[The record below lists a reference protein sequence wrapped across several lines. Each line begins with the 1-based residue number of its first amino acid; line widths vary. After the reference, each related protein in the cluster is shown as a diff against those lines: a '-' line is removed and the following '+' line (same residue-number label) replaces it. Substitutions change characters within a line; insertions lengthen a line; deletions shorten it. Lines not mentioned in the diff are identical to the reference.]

1 MAPTSR
7 RRFLTRSALLAGAA
21 VVARA
26 EGLPS
31 ATDGA
36 GGLPSATDGAGGQS
50 SAPDAGPSP
59 SSGPPAAPAG
69 AAVTTATISE
79 AEKLVDV
86 TYSAPER
93 ALAASSW
100 PIIYG
105 PVVRDRRSYVPAES
119 VVPALLWD
127 PRIPGAPR
135 GPAKT
140 RVVLSRGAPP
150 LPGRDEDL
158 AYSPVTALSAWL
170 KSRKLTSERLT
181 ELYLDRLRRF
191 GPKLECVIT
200 LTADLALEQARAA
213 DREIARGRWKGPLHG
228 VPWGAKDLLD
238 TAGIR
243 TTWGAEPFRN
253 RVPPTDATV
262 VSRLHAAGAVL
273 VAKLSLGALALN
285 DIWFGGETK
294 NPWLLAEGSS
304 GSSAGSGAATAA
316 GLVGFAM
323 GSETG
328 GSIVSP
334 SSRCGVVGL
343 RPTFGRVPRTGAMTL
358 CWSMDK
364 LGPMARS
371 VEDTM
376 LVLQAISGPDGVDL
390 GCVPAHL
397 AFDAGTPVKGLRVGY
412 VPAWLEKPANDFDRQ
427 SLPVDRAV
435 VEAARKAGMTVVP
448 VDFPEL
454 PYNALNT
461 VLFAEAAAS
470 FEQLTLSHRVDE
482 LKMQV
487 FDAWPNLFRQARF
500 LSAVDLVQ
508 ADRLRRQA
516 AVAMNQLLSQV
527 DVLLVPYLRDETLTG
542 TNLTGHP
549 SLTLRAGFIEVD
561 RIRSDWLP
569 PPGQKW
575 PALPEKRRVPQ
586 GVTLVGRL
594 FDEGTLVRAGLAL
607 ERTLGVAAERPPG
620 F

>member
-26 EGLPS
+26 EE
-31 ATDGA
+31 AVA
-36 GGLPSATDGAGGQS
+36 
-50 SAPDAGPSP
+50 APDD
-59 SSGPPAAPAG
+59 AG
-69 AAVTTATISE
+69 AAPPPGSGSAAGEGVTATTIAE
-79 AEKLVDV
+79 AEKLPEVQ
-86 TYSAPER
+86 YSAPER
-93 ALAASSW
+93 AQAASSW
-100 PIIYG
+100 SINFG
-105 PVVRDRRSYVPAES
+105 PTIADRRRYHPLEHMVPAQ
-119 VVPALLWD
+119 LWD

-135 GPAKT
+135 GPERT
-140 RVVLSRGAPP
+140 RLVFSRA
-150 LPGRDEDL
+150 LPALPTRDEDI
-158 AYSPVTALSAWL
+158 AYAPLTALSTWL
-170 KSRKLTSERLT
+170 RSRKISSVRLT
-181 ELYLDRLRRF
+181 ELYLDRLKTL
-191 GPKLECVIT
+191 GPRLECVIT
-200 LTADLALEQARAA
+200 LTDTLALEQARTA
-213 DREIARGRWKGPLHG
+213 DREIAQGRWRGPLHG

-253 RVPPTDATV
+253 RIPATDATV

-294 NPWLLAEGSS
+294 NPWLPAEGSS
-304 GSSAGSGAATAA
+304 GSSAGSAAATAA
-316 GLVGFAM
+316 GLVGFALA
-323 GSETG
+323 SETG

-334 SSRCGVVGL
+334 SSRCGVAGL

-358 CWSMDK
+358 CWSLDK

-371 VEDTM
+371 VEDTL
-376 LVLQAISGPDGVDL
+376 LVLQVLSGPDGKDL
-390 GCVPAHL
+390 GCVPSHL
-397 AFDAGTPVKGLRVGY
+397 AFDAGQPVKGLRVGY
-412 VPAWLEKPANDFDRQ
+412 VPAWLEKPANDWDRQ

-435 VEAARKAGMTVVP
+435 VEAARRAGMTVVP
-448 VDFPEL
+448 VDFPQL
-454 PYNALNT
+454 PYAALYT

-470 FEQLTLSHRVDE
+470 FEELTLSHGVDQ

-516 AVAMNQLLSQV
+516 ALAMNALLSTV
-527 DVLLVPYLRDETLTG
+527 DVLLVPYLRDDTLIG

-569 PPGQKW
+569 PPGQQW
-575 PALPEKRRVPQ
+575 PALPAKRRVPQ
-586 GVTLVGRL
+586 GVTLIGRL
-594 FDEGTLVRAGLAL
+594 FDEGTLVRVGMAL
-607 ERTLGVAAERPPG
+607 ERALGVAAERPPG